1 MQNESQHSHQYFAL
15 KAALTSAKQK
25 LEEKEEVLRK
35 KEEELAKRTGMKIKI
50 YHKVGKE
57 DRYENPNLSK
67 SRTGLKRGLV

>member
-35 KEEELAKRTGMKIKI
+35 KEEELAKRTGMKM
-50 YHKVGKE
+50 
-57 DRYENPNLSK
+57 
-67 SRTGLKRGLV
+67 